1 MISSQVRARV
11 RPRFFGQY
19 LLAKGHLTAPQLLA
33 AVEYQE
39 QHNTRVGDQAVAQ
52 GLLTPFDVQRVRA
65 LQTHENLFFG
75 EAAIRLGVLTTGQV
89 RDLLTAQKDRHVHLG
104 DALAN
109 LGYLDRERTDRALA
123 EFLAEEDRIEPE
135 MVTVPEDLPSKEVA
149 FELFHLAHRLL
160 LRVWNLENKTD
171 RLRIETGMVA
181 LSDRN
186 ARITISGA
194 VETVVFVCAPHEVAR
209 MAARAPYA
217 EEDPPDEEM
226 NRAVREFCRVLCENL
241 ASVLAEQG
249 LRVTVGQPQMLMSR
263 ASTPPGIKASVVAYL
278 THRGQV
284 FVGMTHVASPS
295 SRPPVP

>member
-19 LLAKGHLTAPQLLA
+19 LLSKGLLTAPQLLA

-39 QHNTRVGDQAVAQ
+39 QRNTRLGDQAVAQ
-52 GLLTPFDVQRVRA
+52 GLLTPFDVERVRA
-65 LQTHENLFFG
+65 LQVTENIFFG
-75 EAAIRLGVLTTGQV
+75 EAAIRLRFLDTTQV
-89 RDLLTAQKDRHVHLG
+89 RDLLATQKDAHVHLG
-104 DALAN
+104 DALAD
-109 LGYLDRERTDRALA
+109 LGYLDRAKTDQALA
-123 EFLAEEDRIEPE
+123 EYLAEEDRIEPE
-135 MVTVPEDLPSKEVA
+135 VVTVPEDLPSKDVA

-171 RLRIETGMVA
+171 RLRVETGMVA

-194 VETVVFVCAPHEVAR
+194 IETVVFVCVPHEIAR
-209 MAARAPYA
+209 AAARPPYS
-217 EEDPPDEEM
+217 EVEPTDEEM
-226 NRAVREFCRVLCENL
+226 NRAVREFCRVLCANL
-241 ASVLAEQG
+241 GSVLAEQG
-249 LRVTVGQPQMLMSR
+249 QRVTVGEPSMLMSR

-284 FVGMTHVASPS
+284 FVGMTHVTPAERDP
-295 SRPPVP
+295 

>member
-1 MISSQVRARV
+1 MITSQVRARV

-19 LLAKGHLTAPQLLA
+19 LLSKGLLTAPQLMA

-39 QHNTRVGDQAVAQ
+39 QRNTRVGDKAVSQ
-52 GLLTPFDVQRVRA
+52 GLLTPFDVERVRA
-65 LQTHENLFFG
+65 LQVHENLFFG
-75 EAAIRLGVLTTGQV
+75 EAAIRLGVLSAGQV
-89 RDLLTAQKDRHVHLG
+89 RDLLTTQKDAHVHLG

-109 LGYLDRERTDRALA
+109 LGYLDRATTDRALG
-123 EFLAEEDRIEPE
+123 EYLAEEDRIEPE
-135 MVTVPEDLPSKEVA
+135 VVTVPEDLPGKDIA

-160 LRVWNLENKTD
+160 LRVWNLDNKTD
-171 RLRIETGMVA
+171 RLRVETGMVA

-209 MAARAPYA
+209 MAASPQYA
-217 EEDPPDEEM
+217 EVEPTEEDM
-226 NRAVREFCRVLCENL
+226 NRAVREFCRILCENL

-249 LRVTVGQPQMLMSR
+249 LRVTVGEPLMLMSR

-284 FVGMTHVASPS
+284 FVGMTHVA
-295 SRPPVP
+295 PPDEPTR